1 MFISGSLKRKTID
14 KYCENTLDFDKD
26 GVSFDKGFL
35 SYDGELIYLPFEDL
49 EKRLIAKQEK
59 YMTILKNKIK
69 EKAKEQKMNNY

>member
-35 SYDGELIYLPFEDL
+35 SYDGELIY
-49 EKRLIAKQEK
+49 QC
-59 YMTILKNKIK
+59 Y
-69 EKAKEQKMNNY
+69 